1 MKSKANIFTRIG
13 KLCFVC
19 ALFLY
24 VFNIYDSFMQE
35 QSQKQIL
42 EQYIQENT
50 RQQDA
55 SLIQIPDYQ
64 LHPEMDMPEVQ
75 LPELEEAGCIGIL
88 EIPSI
93 NSRLPV
99 LSAWSYALLKKAP
112 CRYTGSVYLD
122 NMVIA
127 AHNSKAHFKKLS
139 QLEKGDIITFTDAVG
154 NVFTYEVAG
163 IEILQPEEVDDM
175 TSGQWP
181 LTLFTCTYGGAGRVT
196 VRCEKENESNI
207 K

>member
-1 MKSKANIFTRIG
+1 MKSKANIFTYIG
-13 KLCFVC
+13 KLCLIF
-19 ALFLY
+19 AFLLY
-24 VFNIYDSFMQE
+24 VFNVYDNFQQE

-42 EQYIQENT
+42 EQYIQENIH
-50 RQQDA
+50 QQDT

-64 LHPEMDMPEVQ
+64 LNPEMDMPEVA
-75 LPELEEAGCIGIL
+75 LPGVEEAGCIGIL
-88 EIPSI
+88 EIPALHL
-93 NSRLPV
+93 RLPV
-99 LSAWSYALLKKAP
+99 LSTWSYALLKKAP
-112 CRYTGSVYLD
+112 CRYTGNVYLD

-139 QLEKGDIITFTDAVG
+139 NLQEGDIITFTDAVG
-154 NVFTYEVAG
+154 NVFTYSVAG

-196 VRCEKENESNI
+196 VRCRKNSE
-207 K
+207 

>member
-13 KLCFVC
+13 KLCFVF
-19 ALFLY
+19 ALLLY
-24 VFNIYDSFMQE
+24 VFNIYDSFMQD

-42 EQYIQENT
+42 EQYIQENNH
-50 RQQDA
+50 QQDT
-55 SLIQIPDYQ
+55 SLVQIPDYQ
-64 LHPEMDMPEVQ
+64 LNPEMDMPEVQ
-75 LPELEEAGCIGIL
+75 LPGLEEAGCIGIL

-93 NSRLPV
+93 NLRLPV
-99 LSAWSYALLKKAP
+99 LSTWSYALLKKAP

-139 QLEKGDIITFTDAVG
+139 NLQEGDVITFTDAVG
-154 NVFTYEVAG
+154 NIFTYSVAG
-163 IEILQPEEVDDM
+163 IEILQPEEVDDV

-181 LTLFTCTYGGAGRVT
+181 LTLFTCTYGGASRVT
-196 VRCEKENESNI
+196 VRCRKNTE
-207 K
+207 

>member
-13 KLCFVC
+13 KLCFIC
-19 ALFLY
+19 ALLLY
-24 VFNIYDSFMQE
+24 VFNICDSFMQD

-42 EQYIQENT
+42 AQYIQENT
-50 RQQDA
+50 RQQDT
-55 SLIQIPDYQ
+55 SLVQIPDYQ

-75 LPELEEAGCIGIL
+75 LPGLEEAGCIGIL

-93 NSRLPV
+93 NLRLPV
-99 LSAWSYALLKKAP
+99 LSTWSYALLKKAP
-112 CRYTGSVYLD
+112 CRYAGSVYLD

-139 QLEKGDIITFTDAVG
+139 NLQEGDIITFMDAVG
-154 NVFTYEVAG
+154 NEFTYSVAG

-181 LTLFTCTYGGAGRVT
+181 LTLFTCTYGGASRVT
-196 VRCEKENESNI
+196 VRCRKNTE
-207 K
+207 